1 MPCPTQLR
9 AFRLTLEIIY
19 MKKTLIALAVL
30 AVSGTAFAQVT
41 ITGKV
46 GFGFGKSASQ
56 TSSNANSSSGMQMFD
71 GDVSFT
77 AKEDL
82 GGGMSVIASTDVQL
96 RGRSDEPTATNPAI
110 SGLSAPTT
118 TNNAQFRPR
127 NATIAMITPM
137 GVFSGGAIESP
148 SGFFRTPSY
157 KDFLNTGFDNANG
170 PWDGKANIDF
180 VRYMVP
186 VGAFQLSGWYTEVGA
201 GAGNAVVFG
210 ASSKLTAPGVM
221 INYAAGPITA
231 YADFFSFSAAKTL
244 GAPVKPV
251 FDGLNRYRI
260 GADYNFGIAKV
271 AVGYQTRDRLP
282 DQYAFGVVVPLG
294 AVTVNLTYG
303 ARDAAKADATYGLV
317 AAVERTG
324 TALQV
329 QYNFSKSTLAEV
341 SYETYTGGG
350 GITGVPNGERDLS
363 DGYRVT
369 LRKSF

>member
-1 MPCPTQLR
+1 
-9 AFRLTLEIIY
+9 

-56 TSSNANSSSGMQMFD
+56 TSSNANTSSGMQMFD
-71 GDVSFT
+71 GDVSFS

-82 GGGMSVIASTDVQL
+82 GGGMSIIASTDVQL
-96 RGRSDEPTATNPAI
+96 RGRNDDAPA
-110 SGLSAPTT
+110 ST
-118 TNNAQFRPR
+118 TNGGQFRPR
-127 NATIAMITPM
+127 NATIALITPM
-137 GVFSGGAIESP
+137 GVISGGAIESP
-148 SGFFRTPSY
+148 SGFFRAPSY
-157 KDFLNTGFDNANG
+157 KDFLNTGFDNGNG

-201 GAGNAVVFG
+201 GAGNALVSGV
-210 ASSKLTAPGVM
+210 SSKITAPGLM
-221 INYAAGPITA
+221 ASYAAGPITA
-231 YADFFSFSAAKTL
+231 YADYFAFSATKVI
-244 GAPVKPV
+244 GAPVKSV
-251 FDGLNRYRI
+251 LDGLNRFRI
-260 GADYNFGIAKV
+260 GGDYNFGMAKV

-282 DQYAFGVVVPLG
+282 DQYALGVVVPLG

-303 ARDAAKADATYGLV
+303 ARDAAQANAAYGVPAD
-317 AAVERTG
+317 VERTG

-329 QYNFSKSTLAEV
+329 QYNFSKLTLAEV
-341 SYETYTGGG
+341 SYETYTGGAK
-350 GITGVPNGERDLS
+350 IANGERDLS
-363 DGYRVT
+363 DGYRIT